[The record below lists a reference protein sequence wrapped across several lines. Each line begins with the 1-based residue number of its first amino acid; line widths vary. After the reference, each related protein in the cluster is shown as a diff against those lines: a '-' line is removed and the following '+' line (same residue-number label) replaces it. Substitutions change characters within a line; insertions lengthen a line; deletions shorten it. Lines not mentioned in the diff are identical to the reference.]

1 MAGAMDWVKIIHG
14 RLIQPQVN
22 AWHYWWFIT
31 TKSTGEGLLNAA
43 NETYTT
49 TKRLWTLGN

>member
-43 NETYTT
+43 NEPYTT